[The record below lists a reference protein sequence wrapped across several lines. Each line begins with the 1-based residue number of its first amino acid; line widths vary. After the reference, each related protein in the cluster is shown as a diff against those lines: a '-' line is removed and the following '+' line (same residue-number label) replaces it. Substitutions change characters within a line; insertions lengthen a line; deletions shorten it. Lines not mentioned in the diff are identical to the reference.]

1 MKRLTCLLVAAGL
14 AFACSKDSMSV
25 DPDAIDG
32 RELAAVR
39 SALDSALKDDSSYQI
54 LRVFVFAYV
63 DRASRLPTGGG
74 DTIRLVGSG
83 PASPGNKAFTLV
95 RAQPAPAPRGQW

>member
-14 AFACSKDSMSV
+14 AFACSKDSTSV

-54 LRVFVFAYV
+54 LRVFVFAYA
-63 DRASRLPTGGG
+63 DRPSRLPTCGGP
-74 DTIRLVGSG
+74 TRRRAAWAL
-83 PASPGNKAFTLV
+83 ASNPTEAAPPGA
-95 RAQPAPAPRGQW
+95 GQC